1 MKYIFSILKIFIYGF
16 IILGILGIIVGITS
30 FDISILVFYVF
41 WFLIGIILLFFI
53 QKYKRR
59 FLESKT
65 EEIINKP
72 SKEDGNDIHQ
82 EKLSSV
88 SSDYTAE
95 SKPKPLLFP
104 DTYIVLDVETPNRHN
119 NSISQ
124 IGLYLIENGNIV
136 KNCCT
141 LINPEDK
148 FDQININLTG
158 VDPSMISNAPKLNE
172 YWPSI
177 SDLFQKYVVVSHN
190 AVFDLTVMYKALN
203 KYGIYF
209 PDVKYLCT
217 FVESNNKLPSLSKH
231 SLSALAEYYNI
242 QVEKEHDAGYDA
254 VVCYRVFEE
263 MKKNKYFF
271 TPSDFHSIE
280 STLNNTVASSDTTI
294 SDSESNE
301 IINLPFSDD
310 VNIQVSGNKFVLTGV
325 FTLISKS
332 DIIGFIEDN
341 GGYVTSAV
349 SGKTNYL
356 IVGSDPEPAW
366 KFGKYGRKIE
376 KALEL
381 KSTGKSAP
389 KFITEK
395 LFVNNVYL

>member
-203 KYGIYF
+203 KYGIDF